1 MEKELEQLLFEAL
14 GKAGEVAGSEASQ
27 LTPLIAACH
36 EAWQKYT
43 QVMSDASA
51 SETAKQVAKGDVLT
65 AIARLSLA
73 VEDALREMAVRTLRE
88 VAIIITGAV
97 VKALARL

>member
-1 MEKELEQLLFEAL
+1 MEKEIEQLLFEAL
-14 GKAGEVAGSEASQ
+14 GKASEVGGAEASQ
-27 LTPLIAACH
+27 LTPLIASCYS
-36 EAWQKYT
+36 AWQNYA

-51 SETAKQVAKGDVLT
+51 TDMAKQVAKGDVLT

-73 VEDALREMAVRTLRE
+73 VEDALREITVRTLRE

-97 VKALARL
+97 IKALARL

>member
-1 MEKELEQLLFEAL
+1 METELEQLLFEAL

-27 LTPLIAACH
+27 LTPLIASCYG
-36 EAWQKYT
+36 AWQKYA

-51 SETAKQVAKGDVLT
+51 TDTAKQVAKGDVLT

-73 VEDALREMAVRTLRE
+73 VEDALRETAVRTVRE
-88 VAIIITGAV
+88 VAIVITGAV
-97 VKALARL
+97 IKALARL